1 MKLGIV
7 GEHGRVMTAIV
18 GLLAILRVV
27 QSSAAAGNI
36 DVERRMV
43 T

>member
-7 GEHGRVMTAIV
+7 GEHERVMTAIV

-27 QSSAAAGNI
+27 QSSTAAGN
-36 DVERRMV
+36 VERRVV